1 MYCRCGYDRTS
12 LQMDQCCPECGQLE
26 YKAPKFLKRFAWA
39 WRLST
44 NTWSKIGCV
53 LSMMLLALGVAN
65 AVFLIGLLVYLLAP
79 GFQGGTAGMALLFPP
94 MIWGGVQIPATVMVV
109 VILILVNELS
119 RTNSR
124 TCAATKTLQ
133 KFNYWCV
140 TMGLCI
146 PLVLIGGTFIYVFI
160 RSNMQ

>member
-1 MYCRCGYDRTS
+1 MG
-12 LQMDQCCPECGQLE
+12 
-26 YKAPKFLKRFAWA
+26 
-39 WRLST
+39 
-44 NTWSKIGCV
+44 
-53 LSMMLLALGVAN
+53 
-65 AVFLIGLLVYLLAP
+65 
-79 GFQGGTAGMALLFPP
+79 LLFPP